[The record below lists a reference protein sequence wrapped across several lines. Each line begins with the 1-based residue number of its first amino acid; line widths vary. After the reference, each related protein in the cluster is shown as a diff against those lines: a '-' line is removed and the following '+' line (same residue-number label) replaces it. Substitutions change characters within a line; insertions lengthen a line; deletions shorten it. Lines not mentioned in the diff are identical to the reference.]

1 VSETTREA
9 GRSGQ
14 TGQPSGVPLAPA
26 SRLIAAV
33 ICVVVILVVALAT
46 YFTAR
51 IMGDNELKG
60 ANLRVVQVQGENQ
73 KLTADN
79 SNLKGTISDLQLQVK
94 TAQDKLAAIMPVE
107 NTFIFNPNQS
117 LVVAG
122 GRMTIGLIGSP
133 TNEGINININGKSQ
147 LAMVGAVINIAL
159 DPTTAC
165 QVSVQSF
172 DMFRATL
179 TATCSE
185 VKPR

>member
-1 VSETTREA
+1 MSESTREA

-14 TGQPSGVPLAPA
+14 TDQQAGMPVAPV
-26 SRLIAAV
+26 SRLIGVV
-33 ICVVVILVVALAT
+33 ICVVVILVVVLAT

-51 IMGDNELKG
+51 IMGDDELKG

-79 SNLKGTISDLQLQVK
+79 TNLKGTISDLQLQVK

-117 LVVAG
+117 LVVAD

-133 TNEGINININGKSQ
+133 TNEGVNININGKSQ
-147 LAMVGAVINIAL
+147 LAMVGAVINVAL
-159 DPTTAC
+159 NSTTAC

>member
-1 VSETTREA
+1 VSESTREA

-14 TGQPSGVPLAPA
+14 TDQQAGMPVAPV
-26 SRLIAAV
+26 SRLIGVV
-33 ICVVVILVVALAT
+33 ICVVVILVVVLAT

-51 IMGDNELKG
+51 IMGDDELKG

-79 SNLKGTISDLQLQVK
+79 TNLKGTISDLQLQVK

-117 LVVAG
+117 LVVAD
-122 GRMTIGLIGSP
+122 GRMTIGLVGSP
-133 TNEGINININGKSQ
+133 TNEGVNININGKSQ
-147 LAMVGAVINIAL
+147 LAMVGAIINIAL
-159 DPTTAC
+159 NPTTAC

-185 VKPR
+185 IKPR

>member
-1 VSETTREA
+1 VSESTREA

-14 TGQPSGVPLAPA
+14 TGQQSGVPAAPA
-26 SRLIAAV
+26 SRLIA
-33 ICVVVILVVALAT
+33 VVVCVIVLLVVAFASYL
-46 YFTAR
+46 TAR
-51 IMGDNELKG
+51 IMGGDDLKA
-60 ANLRVVQVQGENQ
+60 ANLRVVQIQGENQ

-79 SNLKGTISDLQLQVK
+79 TNLKGTISDLQLQVK

-117 LVVAG
+117 LVVAD

-133 TNEGINININGKSQ
+133 TNEGVNININGKSQ
-147 LAMVGAVINIAL
+147 LTMVGAVIDVAIN
-159 DPTTAC
+159 PTTAC

>member
-9 GRSGQ
+9 DRSGQ
-14 TGQPSGVPLAPA
+14 TGQQPVAPV
-26 SRLIAAV
+26 SRPIAVV
-33 ICVVVILVVALAT
+33 ICVVAILVVALVS
-46 YFTAR
+46 YFVAR
-51 IMGDNELKG
+51 IMGDDDLKA
-60 ANLRVVQVQGENQ
+60 ANLRVLQVQGENQ

-117 LVVAG
+117 LVVAD
-122 GRMTIGLIGSP
+122 GRMTIGLIGLP

-147 LAMVGAVINIAL
+147 LAMVGSINNIAL
-159 DPTTAC
+159 NPTTVC

>member
-14 TGQPSGVPLAPA
+14 TGQPSGVPLAVV
-26 SRLIAAV
+26 SRPIAIV
-33 ICVVVILVVALAT
+33 ICVVVILVVAVVS
-46 YFTAR
+46 YFAAR
-51 IMGDNELKG
+51 IMGDDDLKA
-60 ANLRVVQVQGENQ
+60 ANLRVLQVQGENQ

-79 SNLKGTISDLQLQVK
+79 TNLKGTISDLQLQVK

-117 LVVAG
+117 LLVAD
-122 GRMTIGLIGSP
+122 GRMTVGLIGSP
-133 TNEGINININGKSQ
+133 TNEGVNININGKSQ
-147 LAMVGAVINIAL
+147 LATVGAVINVAL
-159 DPTTAC
+159 NPTTAC

-185 VKPR
+185 IKPR

>member
-1 VSETTREA
+1 VT
-9 GRSGQ
+9 
-14 TGQPSGVPLAPA
+14 PA
-26 SRLIAAV
+26 NRLIAVAIVVAV
-33 ICVVVILVVALAT
+33 VLVVAIAT

-51 IMGDNELKG
+51 ILGDDELKG
-60 ANLRVVQVQGENQ
+60 ANLRVLQVQGENQ

-79 SNLKGTISDLQLQVK
+79 TNLKGTISDLQLQVK

-122 GRMTIGLIGSP
+122 GKMTIGLIGSP
-133 TNEGINININGKSQ
+133 TIDGVNININGKSQ
-147 LAMVGAVINIAL
+147 MAMAGAIINIAL
-159 DPTTAC
+159 DPTTTC

-179 TATCSE
+179 TATCAE